1 MTDAPAEQPAP
12 AEPEKPSE
20 SARLD
25 TIESKIDRLFD
36 LVTGS
41 GGEQASEPEPEPD
54 VKTETRNAVAEV
66 KRREAARQKRAEE
79 KAANEKRLAAVEEA
93 VKEKPP
99 REYRRVTRWMRWE
112 DKKDE
117 G

>member
-1 MTDAPAEQPAP
+1 VTDAPAEQPAA
-12 AEPEKPSE
+12 AEPEKSE

-25 TIESKIDRLFD
+25 TLESKVDRLID

-41 GGEQASEPEPEPD
+41 GSEQPTEPEPEPD
-54 VKTETRNAVAEV
+54 VKAETRNAVAEV